1 MRQISRAARGW
12 QMKVGIGVVR
22 ADKAEAGARYGCE
35 DAEFACAGEE
45 EERKKSGRLR
55 AREMEDKGS
64 AGSREEREGGA
75 MVLWRDALWG
85 RRIALR
91 GSMRAPPPPPRS
103 PWTGHA
109 SFQWAKTRRSRCTGL
124 VSVQRP
130 ATGVSP
136 AGPACA
142 AVGLALGSCVS
153 SLRLRSGFTAQ
164 VPAKPVSAFCPN
176 LLRDRDE
183 LCWKSSLAPSAGSSS
198 SSTTKHRAPFHP
210 LRDAPAIEYPSLGL
224 D

>member
-1 MRQISRAARGW
+1 MGEGEGPGDEGSSVGITIHGIVNRARGRHAQGAAGNEMRQISRAARGW
-12 QMKVGIGVVR
+12 QMHVGIGVVR

-91 GSMRAPPPPPRS
+91 GSMRHHRRRGRPGLGMRAFSGQRRAGAAVQGWPACNGRLQGS
-103 PWTGHA
+103 PQRA
-109 SFQWAKTRRSRCTGL
+109 QPALQWAWRLAR
-124 VSVQRP
+124 
-130 ATGVSP
+130 ASP
-136 AGPACA
+136 ASGCA
-142 AVGLALGSCVS
+142 PGSPPKS
-153 SLRLRSGFTAQ
+153 PLSLFLL
-164 VPAKPVSAFCPN
+164 SAPTSF
-176 LLRDRDE
+176 E
-183 LCWKSSLAPSAGSSS
+183 IATSFAGN
-198 SSTTKHRAPFHP
+198 R
-210 LRDAPAIEYPSLGL
+210 R
-224 D
+224 